1 MIELVA
7 KALGIWG
14 SISKVSRM
22 GSLAFGQQCPEI
34 FLFFLI
40 SNQRTV
46 INEEKR
52 KVQVIHDDEQQE
64 TEKPNSKTKDK
75 E

>member
-1 MIELVA
+1 MGFNF
-7 KALGIWG
+7 KG
-14 SISKVSRM
+14 VSD
-22 GSLAFGQQCPEI
+22 G
-34 FLFFLI
+34 FFQHLDSNVLKYIYFFFI

-75 E
+75 EWLCHNPRKH